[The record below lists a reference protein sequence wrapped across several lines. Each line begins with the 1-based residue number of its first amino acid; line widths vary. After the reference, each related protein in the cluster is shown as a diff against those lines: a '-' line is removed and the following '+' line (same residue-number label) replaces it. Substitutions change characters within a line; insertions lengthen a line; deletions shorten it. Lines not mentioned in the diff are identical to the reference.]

1 MIQLKIDERELVAQ
15 LITARAARTGE
26 DLTRTAETVVR
37 EGVMNWLL
45 ALHRQYMSGEIS
57 QGHMAE
63 LLGISRL
70 DLVHLLERL
79 DLPVTNL

>member
-26 DLTRTAETVVR
+26 DLARSAETVVR

-45 ALHRQYMSGEIS
+45 TLHRQYMSGEIS
-57 QGHMAE
+57 QGRMAE

-70 DLVHLLERL
+70 DLVHLLEQL